1 MDKVAS
7 DINFA
12 LKQENNTFFSPYN
25 MARASRQ
32 LGHLGY
38 KNTELIENWL
48 QNLPSILN
56 GANQNATAM
65 PDFESVVFGSFKNFK
80 PRHYIF

>member
-12 LKQENNTFFSPYN
+12 LNQENNTYFSSFN

-32 LGHLGY
+32 LGELGY

-48 QNLPSILN
+48 
-56 GANQNATAM
+56 
-65 PDFESVVFGSFKNFK
+65 
-80 PRHYIF
+80 